1 MRRVIGSIDT
11 EEDTLKEWVDNAVR
25 GFQLGNRR
33 DLADAAEAHLNVI
46 LTRRKA
52 AGEWDQSLH
61 TCLHRFNYLV
71 SPHQSCNLS
80 P

>member
-25 GFQLGNRR
+25 GFQLGKRR

-46 LTRRKA
+46 LARRKA
-52 AGEWDQSLH
+52 AGE
-61 TCLHRFNYLV
+61 
-71 SPHQSCNLS
+71 
-80 P
+80 